1 MIVESNLIE
10 GNSVPLSKAEVNKIL
25 DDGFII
31 KSITVNENYNDD
43 GTIRLVYKA
52 PDGRYRLCIARG
64 DKHEADIMHHIRN
77 KTPNANSFGAILGG
91 YYDTLAMENP
101 HGFNLKIT
109 NTMLDAN
116 GNDVSHKI
124 IESKAKRIN
133 DDLRL

>member
-31 KSITVNENYNDD
+31 KSIIENEQYSDD
-43 GTIRLVYKA
+43 VTIRLVYKA
-52 PDGRYRLCIARG
+52 PNDKYRLCIANV

-77 KTPNANSFGAILGG
+77 KTPNANSLGAILVE
-91 YYDTLAMENP
+91 YYTTLAMENP
-101 HGFNLKIT
+101 YIFNLKMT
-109 NTMLDAN
+109 NKVLDVN
-116 GNDVSHKI
+116 GDEVLHKI
-124 IESKAKRIN
+124 IESKTKRIN